1 MSDES
6 DFEIMSSQ
14 PEKQV
19 FSSAPEDIIFKFKV
33 QPLVGSLRKF
43 GYGLKEG
50 TNLPYTSFTGGKIL
64 TKLNFFQIVKPY
76 LPGFHIKFS
85 TSLEPSV
92 AGYRCELIDNK
103 WEMTEE
109 FDVETLDENDA
120 IQEGSSLLTTSVL
133 QCSFDV
139 VNLDSTRFV
148 P

>member
-43 GYGLKEG
+43 GYRLKEG

-64 TKLNFFQIVKPY
+64 TKLNFFKLLSLTRISHQILNFPRA
-76 LPGFHIKFS
+76 FS
-85 TSLEPSV
+85 
-92 AGYRCELIDNK
+92 C
-103 WEMTEE
+103 W
-109 FDVETLDENDA
+109 
-120 IQEGSSLLTTSVL
+120 IQMRVDRQQMG
-133 QCSFDV
+133 D
-139 VNLDSTRFV
+139 DGRI
-148 P
+148 